1 MRAETENEW
10 REIDRRLALQ
20 TARIPRPCL
29 LNIPIAACIN
39 VYSQILRAG
48 VVESA
53 ETDRLSSGGKLS
65 VKRDSS
71 SRFDGFPNSSR
82 FVHHNFDRPAL
93 LPTPSIVNFPQRGK
107 QKKFGIFRI
116 FLSIKKK
123 KWLFDRCFH
132 FASFA
137 IWWLVKAK
145 EDGSRSCHAIMIPFS
160 LTQIHPPR
168 KFRASSSSIY
178 QFSIIFLNTQYSF
191 SKFNPARRNR
201 GENEIR

>member
-1 MRAETENEW
+1 MKNIFFLSRATRLSLKISRIREEKDKRTRVGEAAMRAETENEW

-71 SRFDGFPNSSR
+71 SRFDGFPNSS

-107 QKKFGIFRI
+107 QKNLESFESFFR
-116 FLSIKKK
+116 LKKK
-123 KWLFDRCFH
+123 NDCSIVASISHHSQYDNSLKQRKTDRGV
-132 FASFA
+132 AMQ
-137 IWWLVKAK
+137 L
-145 EDGSRSCHAIMIPFS
+145 
-160 LTQIHPPR
+160 
-168 KFRASSSSIY
+168 
-178 QFSIIFLNTQYSF
+178 
-191 SKFNPARRNR
+191 
-201 GENEIR
+201 

>member
-1 MRAETENEW
+1 MKNIFFLSRATRLSLKISRIREEKDKRTRVGEAAMRAETENEW

-71 SRFDGFPNSSR
+71 SRFDGFPNSS

-123 KWLFDRCFH
+123 NDCSIVASISHHSQYDDSLKQRKTDRGV
-132 FASFA
+132 AMQ
-137 IWWLVKAK
+137 L
-145 EDGSRSCHAIMIPFS
+145 
-160 LTQIHPPR
+160 
-168 KFRASSSSIY
+168 
-178 QFSIIFLNTQYSF
+178 
-191 SKFNPARRNR
+191 
-201 GENEIR
+201 